1 MVMYF
6 FYFNTPMQL
15 SNSSKAVR
23 CINIVLVAKDPMKT
37 KGSFALAA
45 SYCESTGY
53 SGRCHVTGSP
63 DID

>member
-1 MVMYF
+1 
-6 FYFNTPMQL
+6 MQL